1 MLENSLDNVIILAQ
15 LFQQTDFSDRS
26 AWHTFIFCFKT
37 NLLEGDNVA
46 RVDVFGLVHHTIG
59 ACFFLV
65 IKDQFGEG
73 ENGHTF
79 SDLFDLLIVVKRHG
93 FFSIVGVES
102 GGEAVGCVVLYTE
115 FHASKLS

>member
-59 ACFFLV
+59 ACFFFWLSR
-65 IKDQFGEG
+65 ISLGKGG
-73 ENGHTF
+73 NGHTF

-93 FFSIVGVES
+93 VFFDR
-102 GGEAVGCVVLYTE
+102 GG
-115 FHASKLS
+115 